1 MKINPGWRP
10 VGKEWVRSENSS
22 SQQLQQKS
30 FQDMMQHQDER
41 ATREQLQRMLDQI
54 DQQGQR
60 LAKSMT
66 VRELRQYKLM
76 VKSFLEETARRGVQL
91 RETRGWDRRGRS
103 KRYKLLEELDTE
115 LLGLADDLLES
126 EQGRIDLLQ
135 KIGEI
140 RGMLINLF
148 F

>member
-10 VGKEWVRSENSS
+10 VGGEWIRNENTS
-22 SQQLQQKS
+22 SQQLQQKT
-30 FQDMMQHQDER
+30 FQDMMQHSDER
-41 ATREQLQRMLDQI
+41 ATREQLQRMLTQI

-76 VKSFLEETARRGVQL
+76 VKQFLEVTVRRGVQL
-91 RETRGWDRRGRS
+91 RDTRGWDRRGRA
-103 KRYKLLEELDTE
+103 KRYKLLEEIDQE
-115 LLGLADDLLES
+115 LLGLADDMLSTE
-126 EQGRIDLLQ
+126 EGRIDLLQ